1 VTTAYPLKWPDGWPR
16 TAPVLRKDGRG
27 HFARGGGRVGARR
40 VWTFAEARDK
50 LLDELR
56 QLGATQVVIS
66 SNFKQD
72 RYGSGPI
79 DDGKRRHDDQGIAV
93 YFFLAGKQMAMAR
106 DAWERAEEN
115 MRSLT
120 LAIEAM
126 RQLDRHGGST
136 MMSRAFEGFT
146 ALPPPK
152 SCWEIL
158 GITPTTKEDVIQSAF
173 RSRAFDEHPD
183 KGGNNIDMAEL
194 VRARDEALRQIH
206 GNTV

>member
-1 VTTAYPLKWPDGWPR
+1 MTTAYPLKWPDGWPR
-16 TAPVLRKDGRG
+16 TAPVLRKDGRY
-27 HFARGGGRVGARR
+27 HFARPSKGTTVRR
-40 VWTFAEARDK
+40 FWSFAEARDK

-79 DDGKRRHDDQGIAV
+79 DDGKRRHEDQGIAV

-152 SCWEIL
+152 TCWEIL
-158 GITPTTKEDVIQSAF
+158 GIQPTRHADAVQAAF
-173 RSRAFDEHPD
+173 RARAFDEHPD
-183 KGGNNIDMAEL
+183 KGGSNIDMAAL
-194 VRARDEALRQIH
+194 VKARDDALSEI
-206 GNTV
+206 GAV